1 MITKEGLERIK
12 HGDGLMVES
21 NGIKHYNATEVLIN
35 GYNLTE
41 LLEAAEAY
49 GESKAD
55 RPVEISKQ
63 KTCPHCGSSHVITT
77 TVITIGEGR
86 YSEAETDL
94 CLKCGCDLVG
104 EKNE

>member
-1 MITKEGLERIK
+1 MITKEELERIK
-12 HGDGLMVES
+12 QGDGLVVES

-49 GESKAD
+49 GESKSD

-63 KTCPHCGSSHVITT
+63 KTCPHCGSSHVRTT
-77 TVITIGEGR
+77 KVITIGEGR

-94 CLKCGCDLVG
+94 CLKCGWAGLL
-104 EKNE
+104 